1 MTYRELCIQFI
12 EKHKS
17 IATIIISREA
27 GEELTNIYYLLTGK
41 VVACSGCANEAL
53 MAYNS
58 IVNYINRDSNPEHP
72 FNKGKIMSNYKFKKD
87 VLAYC
92 NTLHRH
98 FNAST
103 LTDEA
108 AIALIAENENN
119 LGFFEQYPADYL
131 KDVDAYL
138 AAKSDEKE
146 LAEQSQLLQEEVK
159 EEQEQEEAKEP
170 APAKKSNNNH
180 KPSGKK

>member
-72 FNKGKIMSNYKFKKD
+72 LNKGKIMSNYTFKKD
-87 VLAYC
+87 VLAYS
-92 NTLHRH
+92 NTLRRH
-98 FNAST
+98 FNASS

-146 LAEQSQLLQEEVK
+146 LADQAELLQNEVKEEVK
-159 EEQEQEEAKEP
+159 EEENPTP
-170 APAKKSNNNH
+170 APTKSNNNS

>member
-1 MTYRELCIQFI
+1 MTNRELCIQFI

-58 IVNYINRDSNPEHP
+58 IVNYINRDSNPDHP
-72 FNKGKIMSNYKFKKD
+72 LNKGKVIMNYKLKKD
-87 VLAYC
+87 VLAYS
-92 NTLHRH
+92 NTLRRH
-98 FNAST
+98 FNAAS

-146 LAEQSQLLQEEVK
+146 LADQADLLQNEVKEEVK
-159 EEQEQEEAKEP
+159 EEENPTP
-170 APAKKSNNNH
+170 APKSNKH
-180 KPSGKK
+180 SKPSGKK